1 MLLHI
6 RHETIYRYDRP
17 VHHSVQSLR
26 LTPRREHRQRTMAWQ
41 TVAPGRRSEQVDAHG
56 NITQLLT
63 VEAPH
68 SEIRIVVSGSV
79 DLLDEGPM
87 IFDRGPISP
96 LAYSA
101 ATALTGADARI
112 RELAAAHLA
121 APTPSPEQ
129 VIALAGAVCEAMDYQ
144 PGVTTVADTAISA
157 LARGEG
163 VCQDQTHVFLAACRA
178 AGVPARYVSGYLH
191 TGAGQDIGSH
201 AWADVWLE
209 DAGAWYGVDVTHSM
223 PVGEHHCRLAVGRDY
238 LDAAPVRGVRRGGGK
253 ESLEVSVLVSA
264 GPEPLHQQQQQ

>member
-17 VHHSVQSLR
+17 VLLSVQSLR
-26 LTPRREHRQRTMAWQ
+26 LTPRREQRQRTMSWH
-41 TVAPGRRSEQVDAHG
+41 TSAPGRHSEQVDAHG

-63 VEAPH
+63 VDAPH

-79 DLLDEGPM
+79 DMLDSGPM
-87 IFDRGPISP
+87 IHERGPISP
-96 LAYSA
+96 LAYIG
-101 ATALTGADARI
+101 ATPLTCADAPVRA
-112 RELAAAHLA
+112 LATQHLVA
-121 APTPSPEQ
+121 TPPSPAQ
-129 VIALAGAVCEAMDYQ
+129 LAALAGAVCKAVSYR

-157 LARGEG
+157 LERGEG

-191 TGAGQDIGSH
+191 AGEGREIASH

-209 DAGAWYGVDVTHSM
+209 PAGGWYGIDVTHGK
-223 PVGEHHCRLAVGRDY
+223 PVGERHCRLAVGRDY
-238 LDAAPVRGVRRGGGK
+238 LDAAPVRGVRRGGGQ
-253 ESLEVSVLVSA
+253 ESLEVSVLVSV
-264 GPEPLHQQQQQ
+264 EPQQQQQQQ